1 MERKLVNSPELAH
14 EQRLERLQRLVADLQ
29 RAVDV
34 AEEQRRILR
43 DLAHSAEEL
52 AHVLESSDGSPP
64 VEKSPRKKQR

>member
-1 MERKLVNSPELAH
+1 MERKLVNSPELTH
-14 EQRLERLQRLVADLQ
+14 EQRLERLQRLVIDLQ

-52 AHVLESSDGSPP
+52 AQAFEPNGSPLQ
-64 VEKSPRKKQR
+64 EKPSRKKQR